1 MRQLAKKLAKLL
13 LGDYAVYYIY
23 ACTPGQGEKFA
34 SIASGMRFAPVDKA
48 QVEASKDPLIADHAG
63 YHGSETHGYAC
74 FRGAEIVGLCYFW
87 HGARYRERNFWPLED
102 DEAKLVQISVVP
114 KVRGR
119 AVATNLIACASE
131 DMFQKGFRCLYARIW
146 HSNTP
151 SRRAFQRAGWIRVAT
166 VIQVRPVP
174 WIPPLRVVIR
184 ALRRIPP
191 VEPAAVPATLRDV
204 T

>member
-1 MRQLAKKLAKLL
+1 MRELAKKLARLL
-13 LGDYAVYYIY
+13 LGEYAVYYIY
-23 ACTPGQGEKFA
+23 ACKAGQGERFA
-34 SIASGMRFAPVDKA
+34 SIASGMRFAPVDER
-48 QVEASKDPLIADHAG
+48 QVEASKDPLIAGHAR
-63 YHGSETHGYAC
+63 YHGSQAQGYGC

-87 HGARYRERNFWPLED
+87 HGARYRERNFWPLVER
-102 DEAKLVQISVVP
+102 EAKLVQITVVP

-146 HSNTP
+146 HSNTA

-166 VIQVRPVP
+166 VFQAQLIP
-174 WIPPLRVVIR
+174 WLPPLRVVVR
-184 ALRRIPP
+184 ALRRIPD
-191 VEPAAVPATLRDV
+191 VEPAAVPAALRDV